1 MQMALLTPQGVKKVF
16 QCQKPEGREHLRR
29 LLNWEQFDEVRDSR
43 RSILLDTLYESIIF
57 AAGKGFPWVEVVK
70 VVKFTEELLEET
82 KGCSI
87 TEAVTILGNKLRD
100 YQGQFNTTHLL
111 ALCDY
116 FYFTFIHHYRL
127 YQYVLGQDQEVNLT
141 VTHLEVCAPPQPLP
155 LAEGKDR
162 DLWKH
167 EQQVAELGMAEA
179 QKHIHLLLL
188 KESLQLKREHMLQK
202 FLEVPVQQS
211 RVLKREELENFIN
224 EAIHIQ
230 TESLKEVLQCEIQ
243 AIYDILD
250 LKLQKKTLNLN
261 APIPFPLSIAGQSG
275 QDEALKFNKARK
287 EKKAKGKKM

>member
-1 MQMALLTPQGVKKVF
+1 MR
-16 QCQKPEGREHLRR
+16 KPEGREHLRR
-29 LLNWEQFDEVRDSR
+29 LLNWKQFDEVRDSR

-70 VVKFTEELLEET
+70 VVKFTEELLKET

-179 QKHIHLLLL
+179 QKRIHMLLL

-261 APIPFPLSIAGQSG
+261 VPIPFPLSITGQSG
-275 QDEALKFNKARK
+275 QDESLKFNKARK

>member
-1 MQMALLTPQGVKKVF
+1 
-16 QCQKPEGREHLRR
+16 
-29 LLNWEQFDEVRDSR
+29 
-43 RSILLDTLYESIIF
+43 
-57 AAGKGFPWVEVVK
+57 
-70 VVKFTEELLEET
+70 
-82 KGCSI
+82 
-87 TEAVTILGNKLRD
+87 
-100 YQGQFNTTHLL
+100 
-111 ALCDY
+111 
-116 FYFTFIHHYRL
+116 
-127 YQYVLGQDQEVNLT
+127 
-141 VTHLEVCAPPQPLP
+141 
-155 LAEGKDR
+155 
-162 DLWKH
+162 
-167 EQQVAELGMAEA
+167 MAEA

>member
-1 MQMALLTPQGVKKVF
+1 MGGGGQGGQV
-16 QCQKPEGREHLRR
+16 HRR
-29 LLNWEQFDEVRDSR
+29 
-43 RSILLDTLYESIIF
+43 
-57 AAGKGFPWVEVVK
+57 AAR
-70 VVKFTEELLEET
+70 
-82 KGCSI
+82 
-87 TEAVTILGNKLRD
+87 GN
-100 YQGQFNTTHLL
+100 Q
-111 ALCDY
+111 
-116 FYFTFIHHYRL
+116 RL

-179 QKHIHLLLL
+179 
-188 KESLQLKREHMLQK
+188 QK